1 MKPLTIGEVA
11 RRAAVGIETVRF
23 YERRGLLEEP
33 ARKESGFRQY
43 QEEVVDRLR
52 FIRRAKELGFSL
64 KEIAELIAL
73 RLDPATTCGDIKQ
86 RAAAKIADIEAKIE
100 DLQRIKKA
108 LRKLTAAC
116 KGRGPA
122 TECSILEALSE
133 KQAIDTFAK

>member
-23 YERRGLLEEP
+23 YERQGLLEEP
-33 ARKESGFRQY
+33 PRKESGYRQY
-43 QEEVVDRLR
+43 PEEVVARLR

-64 KEIAELIAL
+64 KEIGELIAL
-73 RLDPATTCGDIKQ
+73 RLDLATTCGDIKE

-100 DLQRIKKA
+100 DLQRMQNA

-116 KGRGPA
+116 KGRGPVA
-122 TECSILEALSE
+122 ECSILDALSE
-133 KQAIDTFAK
+133 KQAIAKFVK